1 MTRSAKQKENDKRLG
16 QMAKARAAGGSGAQ
30 GRGWSLGKKAGKGK
44 KAKKGHHRP
53 SAAVIAKMRAGG
65 KRYWAAKRGKP
76 KRPMPLK
83 VLKQHRDRLNQLIA
97 KGGK

>member
-1 MTRSAKQKENDKRLG
+1 MAKARSPKQKANDKRLG
-16 QMAKARAAGGSGAQ
+16 KMAKARAAKGGGWASSGPKSRKAQ
-30 GRGWSLGKKAGKGK
+30 KAGK
-44 KAKKGHHRP
+44 KGRKRP
-53 SAAVIAKMRAGG
+53 SASTIAAMRAGG

-83 VLKQHRDRLNQLIA
+83 VLKAHRDRLDDLIK